1 MTATQPELTAMGP
14 ERFYLDGLK
23 SAEWKIQ
30 CCNHCGHHLFP
41 PRQYC
46 PDCETRD
53 MTWIVPAGSGV
64 VYSTT
69 VVRLDP
75 KQLYNVSL
83 IQLDEGIRM
92 MSTVEG
98 IEPGSVKIGMRV
110 QGRIEGTG
118 EQARVVFH
126 PLEKEA

>member
-1 MTATQPELTAMGP
+1 MTATQFEKTEAGP

-23 SAEWKIQ
+23 NGEWKIQ
-30 CCNHCGHHLFP
+30 RCNCCGHHLFP

-53 MTWIVPAGSGV
+53 MEWNVPAGSGV

-75 KQLYNVSL
+75 KQTYNVSL

-98 IEPGSVKIGMRV
+98 IEPGRVKIGMRV
-110 QGRIEGTG
+110 QGLIEGTG

-126 PLEKEA
+126 PVEKEA